1 MNFKY
6 YFRKSSFK
14 KDIKSANIL
23 LEQIEKYKPTNF
35 LEVGVF
41 QGVTSRNICEKL
53 NLIND
58 GNFLFHGID
67 IFEDTNSSIDNKEM
81 TIKHNKLSNP
91 LKHLIFN
98 IILKKDLFSI
108 ESVYEFLN
116 KFKDNIHLYKGFSD
130 SQLPKVDLSKIDMIF
145 LDGGH
150 SYETVSSDLSL
161 ILKEI
166 KKSNPKPPKQ
176 HKTASNTPYDHP
188 DQQPNFLSFWAYT
201 GIYGLIWEYMA
212 NVAANQLGFS
222 KNFVAGLVFLDP
234 LFL

>member
-23 LEQIEKYKPTNF
+23 LEQIEKYKPKNF

-41 QGVTSRNICEKL
+41 QGVTSRTICEKL
-53 NLIND
+53 NLINN
-58 GNFLFHGID
+58 GNFLFYGID
-67 IFEDTNSSIDNKEM
+67 IFEDTNNSIDNKEM

-130 SQLPKVDLSKIDMIF
+130 TQLPKVDLSKIDMIF

-166 KKSNPKPPKQ
+166 KKGKIIICDD
-176 HKTASNTPYDHP
+176 YD
-188 DQQPNFLSFWAYT
+188 QTS
-201 GIYGLIWEYMA
+201 YGVKKAVDELQNRVSEIQEL
-212 NVAANQLGFS
+212 N
-222 KNFVAGLVFLDP
+222 KRLVRITV
-234 LFL
+234 